1 MDWLSLIWHVL
12 GFVAPAVAVGAALAF
27 VGAMFSGLNKA
38 SARTLLARAAIN
50 SAVGV
55 GALMVG
61 LALTG
66 RDGKMLSY
74 LGMAVAIAFAQSLRA
89 VARH

>member
-1 MDWLSLIWHVL
+1 MDWLSLIWHVF
-12 GFVAPAVAVGAALAF
+12 GFVAPAVAVGAALA
-27 VGAMFSGLNKA
+27 VAGAVFSGLK
-38 SARTLLARAAIN
+38 SITDQSLLARAAIN

-66 RDGKMLSY
+66 RDGKMLTY
-74 LGMAVAIAFAQSLRA
+74 LGMVVAIAFAQSLRM
-89 VARH
+89 RRT